1 MRVSRGGEVG
11 GEWRAL
17 CLSRHRSLELNKRR
31 GYQFIMGQRVA
42 HARAHQ
48 QGRSYVT
55 MVHANGEA
63 LNFELC
69 SPTLPPPS
77 SLPAYHLHA
86 IPLVACLQ
94 PSHDR
99 ASFFLSLSFSLLNS
113 NSSPPFRPRPCSP
126 LHPLR
131 LRYKGQI
138 EF

>member
-69 SPTLPPPS
+69 SPTLPPPP
-77 SLPAYHLHA
+77 SLAYHLHA

-99 ASFFLSLSFSLLNS
+99 ASFFLSLSLSLELELEPPLRL
-113 NSSPPFRPRPCSP
+113 SPSCSP